1 MNRFLHDDLRPQ
13 NVSFTLGRLEEVK
26 EQAGLF
32 FEAAK
37 KLNNGTKL
45 THACQ
50 LTPPEIVTFP
60 KIGNEITKPILL
72 FMGMSLLVKTYLIK
86 ILRLPFGYSFA
97 LDCSSPGILCIQ
109 CMQVRVSHDSAI
121 PSITCVGMD
130 LQYAQL

>member
-37 KLNNGTKL
+37 KLNHGTKL

-72 FMGMSLLVKTYLIK
+72 FMGMSIPLTTYLTN
-86 ILRLPFGYSFA
+86 
-97 LDCSSPGILCIQ
+97 C
-109 CMQVRVSHDSAI
+109 
-121 PSITCVGMD
+121 
-130 LQYAQL
+130 